1 MKTGSV
7 HRDGACLVPRTMAAL
22 SWWSRLRGL
31 LFRRPLAS
39 DGSEA
44 LLISPCASVH
54 TIGMAY
60 GLDIVFLDPAGVVLG
75 TRERVRPW
83 RACLQKG
90 ARSTLELH
98 EGAVRRLSI
107 ATGDVLEW
115 RAG

>member
-1 MKTGSV
+1 M
-7 HRDGACLVPRTMAAL
+7 PRAMAAL

-44 LLISPCASVH
+44 LLISPCSSIH

-60 GLDIVFLDPAGVVLG
+60 GLDIVFLDAAGVVLG

-98 EGAVRRLSI
+98 EGTVGLLSI
-107 ATGDVLEW
+107 TPGDVLEW
-115 RAG
+115 RAA

>member
-1 MKTGSV
+1 MKTGSL
-7 HRDGACLVPRTMAAL
+7 HRDGVCLVPDARAAV
-22 SWWSRLRGL
+22 SWWSRFRGL
-31 LFRRPLAS
+31 LGQRPLAT
-39 DGSEA
+39 DGTEA
-44 LLISPCASVH
+44 LLISRCASIH
-54 TIGMAY
+54 TIGMSY
-60 GLDIVFLDPAGVVLG
+60 GLDIVFLDPSGVVLG

-115 RAG
+115 RAR

>member
-1 MKTGSV
+1 LKTGSV
-7 HRDGACLVPRTMAAL
+7 HRDGTCLVPRAMKAL

-44 LLISPCASVH
+44 LLISPCSSVH

-60 GLDIVFLDPAGVVLG
+60 GLDIVFLDATGVVLG

-90 ARSTLELH
+90 ARSTLELR

-115 RAG
+115 RAR